1 MKRMKNVKQRKMM
14 LVLPLLVIP
23 FLTMGFWALGGGTKK
38 EQKVLSQGLNL
49 DLPDS
54 KQKDD
59 KLSDKLSFYD
69 KADKDSAKMEEWMR
83 SDPYY
88 QRSDTVNPFP
98 NELEQLTLNTAN
110 KYNQRLNL
118 SPYDKTTEAPEDKVM
133 QKLTLLQRTL
143 NNNTET
149 KPTDTESKEDYLSP
163 EVDRLEN
170 MMNMMNKGDTDDPEI
185 KQLDQTLEKI
195 LDVQHPERVKDR
207 KKPKDRHVL
216 QVETK
221 KDTSVIGFYG
231 LSNEEETII
240 ENSVEVVINENQTLV
255 NGAVI
260 KLRLLDDI
268 FINNIKILAGN
279 LVFGIVGLEGERLTI
294 EINSIKYRKSLFDV
308 KMEVYDMDG
317 LPGIYIPGAIS
328 RDVAKQGVNDG
339 LSMMDITSIDPSI
352 KAQATAAGIGTLKNL
367 LSKKVKLTR
376 VMVKAGYKLLLKNK
390 NQNQ

>member
-1 MKRMKNVKQRKMM
+1 MKNVKQRKMM

-23 FLTMGFWALGGGTKK
+23 FLTMGFWALGGGKGTKPK
-38 EQKVLSQGLNL
+38 SESLVGLNL
-49 DLPDS
+49 DLPDP

-59 KLSDKLSFYD
+59 KLLDKLSFYD

-88 QRSDTVNPFP
+88 QNRDTQPVFN
-98 NELEQLTLNTAN
+98 NELQQLTENSAN
-110 KYNQRLNL
+110 KYNQRLNV

-133 QKLTLLQRTL
+133 QKLQLLQKTL
-143 NNNTET
+143 NST
-149 KPTDTESKEDYLSP
+149 PDTEPKVKVENYSSP
-163 EVDRLEN
+163 EAERLET
-170 MMNMMNKGDTDDPEI
+170 MMNTMNKDDTEDPEM
-185 KQLDQTLEKI
+185 KQLNQTLEKI
-195 LDVQHPERVKDR
+195 LDVQHPDRVKDR

-216 QVETK
+216 QVDTK
-221 KDTSVIGFYG
+221 TDTAVIGFYG
-231 LSNEEETII
+231 LGNEFEQEK
-240 ENSVEVVINENQTLV
+240 ENSIEAVINENQTLV

-260 KLRLLDDI
+260 KLRLVNDI
-268 FINNIKILAGN
+268 FINNTKIPTGN

-294 EINSIKYRKSLFDV
+294 EISSIKYRSSLFDV

-328 RDVAKQGVNDG
+328 RDVAKQGINDG
-339 LSMMDITSIDPSI
+339 LSIMDMTSVDPSL

-367 LSKKVKLTR
+367 LSKKTKLTR